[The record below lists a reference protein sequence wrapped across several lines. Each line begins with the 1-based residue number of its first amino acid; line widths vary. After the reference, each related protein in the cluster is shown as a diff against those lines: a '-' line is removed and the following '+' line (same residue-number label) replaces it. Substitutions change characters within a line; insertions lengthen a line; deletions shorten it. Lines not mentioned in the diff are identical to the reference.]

1 MENKAMAAV
10 WGDNGQEKVYAV
22 ENWEWVNSG
31 CLQAS
36 FTLIIIPYGL
46 RILHCSLFCK
56 GCSRWVSVP
65 SERFRGE
72 DGRTAY
78 KPLIGFRSSAAK
90 ADFLHAALEAVDRY
104 LESYSPSEAED
115 GRSAVALFDDD
126 DCAEGSEVGHVL

>member
-1 MENKAMAAV
+1 MAYREEVPAAAS
-10 WGDNGQEKVYAV
+10 GGQEIYVV
-22 ENWEWVNSG
+22 EDLEWVNSG

-36 FTLIIIPYGL
+36 FTLTIIPYGL
-46 RILHCSLFCK
+46 RILHCSLFCM
-56 GCSRWVSVP
+56 GCSRWVGVP

-104 LESYSPSEAED
+104 LESYSSSEAED
-115 GRSAVALFDDD
+115 GRSALALFDDD
-126 DCAEGSEVGHVL
+126 CAKGSEAGHA